1 MKVRKQSTILTII
14 VSIMAIFLLSN
25 IVLGVFVYKKAS
37 QMLNQQIKK
46 QTEGLASSTAAL
58 IDGSIVASVQSGDE
72 NNEEYMKVCNILTS
86 VLKSSGVEYVY
97 TVRKASGGKLEYA
110 VDSQT
115 SDQCN
120 IGDEYEDTTVEEAL
134 KGNVVSSKEPYTDDY
149 GTHISSYSPIY
160 DNNQV
165 VGAVGVDISVDSVKK
180 QTGALIQSIVLICI
194 ITMIISTLL
203 LMTIGR
209 ALGRKFALL
218 NDKIVE
224 LTNGEGDLTR
234 TVEISSGDEF
244 EVIAGSINELIRYIR
259 EMLLSIRN
267 ESDQLSHTSNSIAEN
282 VHSAHDNAKSIS
294 STMTDMSATMEN
306 TSASINTITE
316 LMADMTGSFNE
327 IVSEI
332 ESGKA
337 LSKDVHK
344 AAVSSGDA
352 AKKEREITVEKVEK
366 IKEAVSDKIERSKS
380 VSRIEDLTGNIIAI
394 ANQTNLLSL
403 NASIEAARA
412 GEIGRGFAVVASEI
426 GDLASNSQQAASE
439 IKQVSSEVI
448 SAVNELA
455 AEAQSLLDFVNET
468 TISSFDKLADISDEY
483 QNSAERID
491 EMMERFSATT
501 AQMQSNVSSV
511 QESTENI
518 NSSVEDVANSV
529 MDTTEKTVA
538 MTDSMLKIDEDASSS
553 NVLSDQLQAEVGK
566 FKLE

>member
-1 MKVRKQSTILTII
+1 MKVRKQSTILKII

-37 QMLNQQIKK
+37 QILNQQIKSK
-46 QTEGLASSTAAL
+46 TESLASSTAAL
-58 IDGSIVASVQSGDE
+58 IDGSIVASVQPGDE
-72 NNEEYMKVCNILTS
+72 TTEDYLKVSNMLTA
-86 VLKSSGVEYVY
+86 VLKNSGVEFVY
-97 TVRKASGGKLEYA
+97 TLRRSSGGSLEYA
-110 VDSQT
+110 VDTQT
-115 SDQCN
+115 SDAVP
-120 IGDEYEDTTVEEAL
+120 IGDTVDNSIAEEAL
-134 KGNVVSSKEPYTDDY
+134 KGTVTSSKEPYTDDW

-160 DNNQV
+160 DNNQIVGV
-165 VGAVGVDISVDSVKK
+165 VGIDISVDSVKK
-180 QTGALIQSIVLICI
+180 QTGALVQSIVLICI

-234 TVEISSGDEF
+234 TVEINSGDEF
-244 EVIAGSINELIRYIR
+244 EVIAGSINALIQYIR

-455 AEAQSLLDFVNET
+455 AEAQSLLDYVNET
-468 TISSFDKLADISDEY
+468 TILSFDKLADISDEY

-491 EMMERFSATT
+491 EMMERFSTTT
-501 AQMQSNVSSV
+501 AQLQSNVASV

>member
-1 MKVRKQSTILTII
+1 MKVRKQSTILKII

-46 QTEGLASSTAAL
+46 QTEGLASTTAAM
-58 IDGSIVASVQSGDE
+58 IDGSIVASVQPGEE
-72 NNEEYMKVCNILTS
+72 NNEEYMKVSNVLTS
-86 VLKSSGVEYVY
+86 VLESSGVEYVY
-97 TVRKASGGKLEYA
+97 TIRRSSGGALEYSI
-110 VDSQT
+110 DSQI
-115 SDQCN
+115 SNPCM
-120 IGDEYEDTTVEEAL
+120 IGDDFEDSAAEVAL
-134 KGNVVSSKEPYTDDY
+134 KGTVSSSKEPYTDEW
-149 GTHISSYSPIY
+149 GTHITSYSPIY
-160 DNNQV
+160 DNNQI
-165 VGAVGVDISVDSVKK
+165 VGAVAIDISVDSVKQ
-180 QTGALIQSIVLICI
+180 QTGALVRSIVIICV
-194 ITMIISTLL
+194 ITMIISAILL
-203 LMTIGR
+203 IVIGR

-234 TVEISSGDEF
+234 TVEINSGDEF
-244 EVIAGSINELIRYIR
+244 EVIAGSINTLIKFIR
-259 EMLLSIRN
+259 DMLLTIRN

-306 TSASINTITE
+306 TSASINNITE
-316 LMADMTGSFNE
+316 LMTDMTGSFND
-327 IVSEI
+327 IVAEI
-332 ESGKA
+332 ETGKT

-352 AKKEREITVEKVEK
+352 AKKEREITVEKVER
-366 IKEAVSDKIERSKS
+366 IKESVSDKIERSKS

-468 TISSFDKLADISDEY
+468 TILSFDKLADISDEY

-501 AQMQSNVSSV
+501 AQLQSNVSSI

-553 NVLSDQLQAEVGK
+553 NMLSDKLQAEVGK